1 MVESSRPPLRI
12 GTRRSK
18 LAIVQAETIR
28 DQLKHVDPSLSIEIE
43 TLHTAGDRDKVTA
56 LPEMNAKSLW
66 TTELEEKLTSGE
78 LDVIVHCL
86 KGILGP
92 LPPSSG
98 TLILT
103 RTDMPT
109 ATPETCE
116 LAAIPARDDA
126 RDALIVKS
134 GLPYKNL
141 KELPEGS
148 VVGTSSVRRSAQLRR
163 LYPHLKFANLRGNVE
178 TRLAKVD
185 DPESEYTCMIMS
197 AAGLQRLGLQDRI
210 DQYLGSNNGGIF
222 HAVGQG
228 ALGLEI
234 RKGDVSMQKLL
245 EPLSDQKST
254 LACLAERELLRTLEG
269 GCSVPIGVETEWVDS
284 DKLKLAAIVVSL
296 DGSQS
301 VEQTLIATVQSVDE
315 AGALGKYMAIMLIE
329 DGAEGILKGITANRP
344 SKD

>member
-86 KGILGP
+86 K
-92 LPPSSG
+92 
-98 TLILT
+98 
-103 RTDMPT
+103 DMPT

-301 VEQTLIATVQSVDE
+301 VEQTLIATVQGVDE